1 MPPQYSI
8 FQKEKNKTQYGGVL
22 FLIYLIIMFFIS
34 LAYILDYAVNE
45 KFEIEYYMV
54 NTFYSKKSVAE
65 IQLGNL
71 DSNMNPETDFKIYI
85 GINYELNP
93 YETPD
98 QNVILK
104 EIEENLLMEFDRK
117 FYKGKFCSNIDC
129 PTGPGNSFFIFNIT
143 KKILDFEKKEYI
155 NFIYKCN
162 DKNCSNFLKNTFL
175 NIYISTPN
183 FEIIH
188 NASEPIKKYECVLD
202 VQNSSRCNYYIRN
215 DLIEE
220 RTLNLNF
227 KLSSILYEEKKGI
240 SRLFDYISGTEKKY
254 RISFIEENTL
264 KVENDSAQYYH
275 ESDEFLGENINNK
288 NFYEEEDEE
297 ESPYDNKK
305 YYILASMKTEPMD
318 KYEKYMRSQIGL
330 LTVLANIGAL
340 FSTLN
345 TIFAVFYIFYSK
357 KFDNYEVVEK
367 ILFSELRKDK
377 NKIKI
382 KDKNINT
389 QTELSEL
396 NLQEKD
402 NDLDIMAM
410 PLIKESSDKEKEN
423 NFSINSEQDEI
434 IDNKKMK
441 KIL

>member
-1 MPPQYSI
+1 
-8 FQKEKNKTQYGGVL
+8 
-22 FLIYLIIMFFIS
+22 
-34 LAYILDYAVNE
+34 
-45 KFEIEYYMV
+45 
-54 NTFYSKKSVAE
+54 
-65 IQLGNL
+65 
-71 DSNMNPETDFKIYI
+71 
-85 GINYELNP
+85 
-93 YETPD
+93 
-98 QNVILK
+98 
-104 EIEENLLMEFDRK
+104 MEF
-117 FYKGKFCSNIDC
+117 GKN
-129 PTGPGNSFFIFNIT
+129 
-143 KKILDFEKKEYI
+143 EYI

-175 NIYISTPN
+175 NIYITTPN

-188 NASEPIKKYECVLD
+188 NASEPIKKFECVLD
-202 VQNSSRCNYYIRN
+202 VQNISRCNYYIKN

-220 RTLNLNF
+220 ETLYLNF

-240 SRLFDYISGTEKKY
+240 SRLFDYIRGIEKKY

-275 ESDEFLGENINNK
+275 ESDEFLGENLNNK

-297 ESPYDNKK
+297 ESPK
-305 YYILASMKTEPMD
+305 YYILTKIKTEPMD

-340 FSTLN
+340 FSTLY

-367 ILFSELRKDK
+367 ILFNELRKDK

-434 IDNKKMK
+434 IDNKKNEENPLIKEEGRILPKLSFFEFYFSQIYFKICKRRKNQEIINICDKLIFKYASIDYVLYNLMK
-441 KIL
+441 LENLFKDYKWNNPELNNIKNNEIIKELLQIL